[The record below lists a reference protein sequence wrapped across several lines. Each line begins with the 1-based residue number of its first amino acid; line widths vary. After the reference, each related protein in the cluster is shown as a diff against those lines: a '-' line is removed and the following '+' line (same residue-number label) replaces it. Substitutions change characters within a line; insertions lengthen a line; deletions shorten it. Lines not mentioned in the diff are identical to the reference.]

1 MPAEFKLEMPDL
13 VTPPLLRKGRSP
25 REGYQRGWGLQF
37 GQLKDQVH
45 THPLFQR
52 ALQAA
57 DGRSILELSRLEN
70 LFVII
75 AAFLQNL
82 DAQDVIEFGVFR
94 GGSSLFMATLLAE
107 LHPDAR
113 IYCLDTF
120 SGMPE
125 TDKGIDAHSKG
136 DFRDA
141 DLQGFRDQIRR
152 LNLKNVEILEGQFEN
167 TFPTV
172 MARGV
177 RFGLAHIDCDIYSAV
192 KYSQDA
198 VWDHMVPGGY
208 LVFDDATVSSCIGA
222 TQAVEE
228 LIMERKLH
236 SEQIWP
242 HFVFRANLVDELY
255 HSDSHT
261 M

>member
-1 MPAEFKLEMPDL
+1 MDEEPKLKMPDL
-13 VTPPLLRKGRSP
+13 MVPNALRKGRSP

-37 GQLKDQVH
+37 GPLKDQVRA
-45 THPLFQR
+45 HPLFLR

-57 DGRSILELSRLEN
+57 EGRSILESSKLEN

-82 DAQDVIEFGVFR
+82 ASQNVIEFGVFR

-107 LHPDAR
+107 LYPDAR
-113 IYCLDTF
+113 MYCLDTF

-125 TDKGIDAHSKG
+125 TDKRIDAHSKG

-141 DLQGFRDQIRR
+141 DLPGFRDRIR
-152 LNLKNVEILEGQFEN
+152 LLDLKNVEIVEGRFED

-172 MARGV
+172 ASRGV
-177 RFGLAHIDCDIYSAV
+177 KFALSHIDCDIYSAV
-192 KYSQDA
+192 KFSQDA
-198 VWDHMVPGGY
+198 VWDHMVSGGY

-228 LIMERKLH
+228 LIMQRKLH

-242 HFVFRANLVDELY
+242 HFVFRANLAETPL
-255 HSDSHT
+255 
-261 M
+261 

>member
-1 MPAEFKLEMPDL
+1 MTKEPELKMPDL
-13 VTPPLLRKGRSP
+13 MMPAVPRNGRWP

-37 GQLKDQVH
+37 GSLKDQVRS
-45 THPLFQR
+45 HPLFLQ

-57 DGRSILELSRLEN
+57 DGRSILEPSKLEN

-75 AAFLQNL
+75 ASFLRNL
-82 DAQDVIEFGVFR
+82 TSQDVVEFGVFR

-107 LHPDAR
+107 LYPDAR

-120 SGMPE
+120 DGMPE
-125 TDKGIDAHSKG
+125 TDKRIDAHSKG
-136 DFRDA
+136 DFKDA
-141 DLQGFRDQIRR
+141 DLSGFHERIRH
-152 LNLKNVEILEGQFEN
+152 LGLKNMEIVEGSFED
-167 TFPTV
+167 TFPTILERRV
-172 MARGV
+172 KFA
-177 RFGLAHIDCDIYSAV
+177 LAHIDCDIYSAV

-208 LVFDDATVSSCIGA
+208 LVFDDATTSSCMGA

-228 LIMERKLH
+228 LIMRRRLH

-242 HFVFRANLVDELY
+242 HFVFRANLAETL
-255 HSDSHT
+255 
-261 M
+261 